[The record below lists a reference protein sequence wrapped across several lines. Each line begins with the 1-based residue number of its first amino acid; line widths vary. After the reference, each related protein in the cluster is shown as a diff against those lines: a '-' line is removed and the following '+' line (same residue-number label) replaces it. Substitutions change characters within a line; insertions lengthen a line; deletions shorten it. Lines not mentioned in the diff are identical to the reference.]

1 MADKTARDLMTAD
14 PECIAIDATVL
25 DAAKKLAEGGYG
37 AMPVCGTDGRLK
49 GMVTDRDIVTE
60 VVAQG
65 KDPESTTVE
74 ELATGDQSTVTIGA
88 DDSIEEALRTM
99 EEHDVRR
106 LPVIDGQELVGIV
119 SQADLAKEV
128 DPERF
133 TRTVEDISSAP
144 ANN

>member
-1 MADKTARDLMTAD
+1 M
-14 PECIAIDATVL
+14 
-25 DAAKKLAEGGYG
+25 
-37 AMPVCGTDGRLK
+37 CGTDGRLK
-49 GMVTDRDIVTE
+49 GVVTDRDIVTG

-65 KDPESTTVE
+65 KDPSSTTGE

-88 DDSIEEALRTM
+88 DDSIDEALRTM

-106 LPVIDGQELVGIV
+106 LPVIDGDKLVGIV
-119 SQADLAKEV
+119 AQADLAKEI

-133 TRTVEDISSAP
+133 SRTVENISSSP